1 MIRHGFVSNSSSSS
15 FILSYNK
22 NNIICG
28 AENIVEFIK
37 ANPTYDM
44 VLDGGNTDKRAV
56 FILENSHKSLI
67 RRYSEEF
74 INHPGS
80 ELYRLFYGNQA
91 YRVSYLHNDDLIL
104 KRFSESDISRFLD
117 PGKHEYN
124 ISSEEYNE
132 VLNKYLNELREKTVD
147 REAENVWVDWNVTL
161 MGDSLDDEDFFK
173 MFLSTESEFDRDW
186 IIGDCDNSPYME
198 PYALVF
204 GKRISN
210 KEAIV
215 EYLKYEK
222 PETNVGLCW
231 MNEGYE
237 RVAGRFVDMEMY
249 ALTSKEIEYLI
260 SHEDEFLNSTA
271 SLSLFVDYRFYRN
284 NIVINNADVGKN
296 ILMRTGNF
304 KEVVDCFEDFSE
316 IFF

>member
-1 MIRHGFVSNSSSSS
+1 MLLKS
-15 FILSYNK
+15 FSDN
-22 NNIICG
+22 
-28 AENIVEFIK
+28 
-37 ANPTYDM
+37 
-44 VLDGGNTDKRAV
+44 
-56 FILENSHKSLI
+56 
-67 RRYSEEF
+67 
-74 INHPGS
+74 
-80 ELYRLFYGNQA
+80 
-91 YRVSYLHNDDLIL
+91 
-104 KRFSESDISRFLD
+104 DISRFLGPD
-117 PGKHEYN
+117 KHVYN
-124 ISSEEYNE
+124 ISSEEHKE
-132 VLNKYLNELREKTVD
+132 ALNKYLTELREKTTD
-147 REAENVWVDWNVTL
+147 REAENVWIDWDIL
-161 MGDSLDDEDFFK
+161 REDSLEDEDFFS
-173 MFLSTESEFDRDW
+173 MFISTESAIDRDW
-186 IIGDCDNSPYME
+186 IIEDYESSHYVE

-204 GKRISN
+204 GKRVSN

-215 EYLKYEK
+215 EYLRYNK

-237 RVAGRFVDMEMY
+237 RIAGRFIDMEMY
-249 ALTSKEIEYLI
+249 TLTSNEIEYLI